1 MDIRLRRPPKQQRSR
16 GRVEEILAAAR
27 KLIGEKGIDAVKMR
41 EIAAL
46 AGGPISSVYQYFPNK
61 SAILATLFEQ
71 WSDEMDARVKER
83 LDQVASLD
91 ELVSAASELL
101 DYFYGRVAEDTS
113 VLDLLNAVQADKQLM
128 NLDLASSRRQ
138 AEWFCAV
145 GERFIPQARHDE
157 FRRATFL
164 MFHLSFSAVRLAILE
179 GSDHG
184 CVLGDFKALIQ
195 RQLLLFSNDAQPG
208 THASAD

>member
-71 WSDEMDARVKER
+71 WSDELEGDVRER
-83 LDQVASLD
+83 LDQVVTLD
-91 ELVSAASELL
+91 ELVLAASELV
-101 DYFYGRVAEDTS
+101 DHFHGRVVEDPS
-113 VLDLLNAVQADKQLM
+113 ALDLINAVQADKTLM
-128 NLDLASSRRQ
+128 NLDLATSRRQ
-138 AEWFCAV
+138 AEWFCAI
-145 GERFIPQARHDE
+145 GERFIPDVRHEE

-164 MFHLSFSAVRLAILE
+164 LFHLAFGAVRLAISE
-179 GSDHG
+179 QTNQDG
-184 CVLGDFKALIQ
+184 VLNDFKALVQ
-195 RQLLLFSNDAQPG
+195 RQLSLFTAP
-208 THASAD
+208 A